1 MVTEALAAVTEEEG
15 LEVEGGGVSV
25 ASVTVVAAEAAMAT
39 TEEGTNAT
47 SAKLLIIEVPTRGLI
62 RLTVTHLGWQ

>member
-1 MVTEALAAVTEEEG
+1 MAAVTEEEG

-25 ASVTVVAAEAAMAT
+25 ASVTVVVAAEAAMAT